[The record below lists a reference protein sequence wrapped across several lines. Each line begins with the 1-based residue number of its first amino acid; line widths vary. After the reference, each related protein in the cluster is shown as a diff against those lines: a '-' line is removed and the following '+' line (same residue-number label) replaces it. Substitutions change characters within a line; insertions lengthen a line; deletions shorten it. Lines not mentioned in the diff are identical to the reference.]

1 MNLQS
6 TMTLL
11 LIAAIIA
18 SSTGCASIAVKQA
31 WSSNFALADG
41 TTANDPAIID
51 GNVATLGQSQYVE
64 ATGDAIMG
72 MGAQSEA
79 VILLPEPKSIHRVV
93 IRSPNLRA
101 FDIWIND
108 AQGRWEKIK
117 EVESNKKPVI
127 DLRLNR
133 TVYTSGIK
141 VRVRRTSDD
150 AQQRRKNVRNV
161 RGWMVYS
168 GNTNAPAKI
177 AEIELYGFVS
187 EPDGTSSTVT
197 QSSDS
202 SKAEEEIDEIDLF
215 LK

>member
-1 MNLQS
+1 MNIQS
-6 TMTLL
+6 TMTVV

-18 SSTGCASIAVKQA
+18 SSTGCASISVKQA
-31 WSSNFALADG
+31 WSSNFALTDG

-51 GNVATLGQSQYVE
+51 GNVGTLGQSQYVE

-72 MGAQSEA
+72 MEAQSEA
-79 VILLPEPKSIHRVV
+79 IILLPEPKSIHRVV
-93 IRSPNLRA
+93 IHSPNLRA
-101 FDIWIND
+101 FDIWITD

-117 EVESNKKPVI
+117 EVQSNKKKII
-127 DLRLNR
+127 DLRFSR
-133 TVYTSGIK
+133 TVYTAGVK

-150 AQQRRKNVRNV
+150 ATMRRKNVRNV
-161 RGWMVYS
+161 RGWITYS

-187 EPDGTSSTVT
+187 ESDAASTVT
-197 QSSDS
+197 QSSAS
-202 SKAEEEIDEIDLF
+202 SKTEEELDEIDLF

>member
-6 TMTLL
+6 TMTLF
-11 LIAAIIA
+11 LIAVVMA
-18 SSTGCASIAVKQA
+18 SSGGCASISVKQA

-72 MGAQSEA
+72 MEAQSEA

-93 IRSPNLRA
+93 IRSPNLLA
-101 FDIWIND
+101 FDIWITD

-117 EVESNKKPVI
+117 EVQSNKKKII

-133 TVYTSGIK
+133 TVYTSGVK
-141 VRVRRTSDD
+141 VRVRRTSGD
-150 AQQRRKNVRNV
+150 ATLRRKNVRNV
-161 RGWMVYS
+161 RGWITYS

-187 EPDGTSSTVT
+187 EPDGTSTVI
-197 QSSDS
+197 QSSDNS
-202 SKAEEEIDEIDLF
+202 NAEEEIDEIDLF

>member
-1 MNLQS
+1 MNIQS
-6 TMTLL
+6 TMTVV

-18 SSTGCASIAVKQA
+18 SSTGCASISVKQA
-31 WSSNFALADG
+31 WSSNFALTDG

-51 GNVATLGQSQYVE
+51 GNVGTLGQSQYVE

-72 MGAQSEA
+72 MEAQSEA

-93 IRSPNLRA
+93 IHSPNLRA
-101 FDIWIND
+101 FDIWITD

-117 EVESNKKPVI
+117 EVQSNKKKII
-127 DLRLNR
+127 DLRFSR
-133 TVYTSGIK
+133 TVYTAGVK

-150 AQQRRKNVRNV
+150 ATMRRKNVRNV

-187 EPDGTSSTVT
+187 ESDGASTVT
-197 QSSDS
+197 QSSAS
-202 SKAEEEIDEIDLF
+202 SKTEEELDEIDLF

>member
-11 LIAAIIA
+11 LIASIIA

-187 EPDGTSSTVT
+187 EPDGTSTVT
-197 QSSDS
+197 QSSDN
-202 SKAEEEIDEIDLF
+202 SKAEEELDEIDLF

>member
-6 TMTLL
+6 TMTLF
-11 LIAAIIA
+11 LIAVVMA
-18 SSTGCASIAVKQA
+18 SSGGCASISVKQA

-72 MGAQSEA
+72 MEAQSEA

-93 IRSPNLRA
+93 IRSPNLLA
-101 FDIWIND
+101 FDIWITD

-117 EVESNKKPVI
+117 EVQSNKKKII

-133 TVYTSGIK
+133 TMYTSGVK

-150 AQQRRKNVRNV
+150 AALRRKNVRNV
-161 RGWMVYS
+161 RGWITYS

-187 EPDGTSSTVT
+187 EPDGTSTVI
-197 QSSDS
+197 QSSDNS
-202 SKAEEEIDEIDLF
+202 NAEEEIDEIDLF

>member
-1 MNLQS
+1 MNIPS
-6 TMTLL
+6 TMTVV

-18 SSTGCASIAVKQA
+18 SSTGCASISVKQA
-31 WSSNFALADG
+31 WSSNFALTDG

-51 GNVATLGQSQYVE
+51 GNVGTLGQSQYVE

-72 MGAQSEA
+72 MEAQSEA
-79 VILLPEPKSIHRVV
+79 IILLPEPKSIHRVV
-93 IRSPNLRA
+93 IHSPNLRA
-101 FDIWIND
+101 FDIWITD

-117 EVESNKKPVI
+117 EVQSNKKKII
-127 DLRLNR
+127 DLRFSR
-133 TVYTSGIK
+133 TVYTAGVK

-150 AQQRRKNVRNV
+150 ATLRRKNVRNV
-161 RGWMVYS
+161 RGWITYS

-187 EPDGTSSTVT
+187 ESDGASTVT
-197 QSSDS
+197 QTSTSSTT
-202 SKAEEEIDEIDLF
+202 EEELDEIDLF

>member
-11 LIAAIIA
+11 LIAAVIA
-18 SSTGCASIAVKQA
+18 SLTGCAGISVKQA

-72 MGAQSEA
+72 MEAQSEA

-93 IRSPNLRA
+93 IRSPNLLA
-101 FDIWIND
+101 FDIWITD

-117 EVESNKKPVI
+117 EVQSNKKKII

-133 TVYTSGIK
+133 TVYTSGVK

-150 AQQRRKNVRNV
+150 ATLRRKNVRNV
-161 RGWMVYS
+161 RGWITYS

-177 AEIELYGFVS
+177 AEVELYGFVS
-187 EPDGTSSTVT
+187 EPDGTSTVT
-197 QSSDS
+197 ESSAS

>member
-1 MNLQS
+1 MNIQS
-6 TMTLL
+6 TMTVV

-18 SSTGCASIAVKQA
+18 SSTGCASISVKQA
-31 WSSNFALADG
+31 WSSNFALTDG

-51 GNVATLGQSQYVE
+51 GNVGTLGQSQYVE

-72 MGAQSEA
+72 MEAQSEA
-79 VILLPEPKSIHRVV
+79 IILLPEPKSIHRVV
-93 IRSPNLRA
+93 IHSPNLRA
-101 FDIWIND
+101 FDIWITD

-117 EVESNKKPVI
+117 EVQSNKKKII
-127 DLRLNR
+127 DLRFSR
-133 TVYTSGIK
+133 TVYTAGVK

-150 AQQRRKNVRNV
+150 ATLRRKNVRNV
-161 RGWMVYS
+161 RGWITYS

-187 EPDGTSSTVT
+187 ESDGASTVT
-197 QSSDS
+197 QTSTSSTT
-202 SKAEEEIDEIDLF
+202 EEEVDEIDLF

>member
-11 LIAAIIA
+11 LIAVVMA
-18 SSTGCASIAVKQA
+18 SSGGCASIAVKQA

-93 IRSPNLRA
+93 IRSPNLLA
-101 FDIWIND
+101 FDIWITD

-187 EPDGTSSTVT
+187 ESDGASTVT
-197 QSSDS
+197 QTSTSSTT
-202 SKAEEEIDEIDLF
+202 EEELDEIDLF

>member
-1 MNLQS
+1 MNIQS
-6 TMTLL
+6 TMTVV

-18 SSTGCASIAVKQA
+18 SSTGCASISVKQA
-31 WSSNFALADG
+31 WSSNFALTDG

-51 GNVATLGQSQYVE
+51 GNVGTLGQSQYVE

-72 MGAQSEA
+72 MEAQSEA
-79 VILLPEPKSIHRVV
+79 IILLPEPKSIHRVV
-93 IRSPNLRA
+93 IHSPNLRA
-101 FDIWIND
+101 FDIWITD

-117 EVESNKKPVI
+117 EVQSNKKKII
-127 DLRLNR
+127 DLRFGR
-133 TVYTSGIK
+133 TVYTAGVK

-150 AQQRRKNVRNV
+150 ATLRRKNVRNV
-161 RGWMVYS
+161 RGWITYS

-187 EPDGTSSTVT
+187 ESDGASTVT
-197 QSSDS
+197 QTSTSSTT
-202 SKAEEEIDEIDLF
+202 EEELDEIDLF